1 MTKWIAVAL
10 FVGACGK
17 GDGKAEGGFDEYKLK
32 SMATE
37 AKLQLNKIAKL
48 AKLKGAETGAFPAG
62 SAPATPSAKCC
73 DAPDHKCPVD
83 AAAFAKDPVWSAL
96 EFSVD
101 EPSRY
106 QYSYVGAASVFTAYA
121 IGDLDC
127 DRKIATFSIGGTI
140 GADGTPSTTNLV
152 EPPAGTW

>member
-10 FVGACGK
+10 FVSACGK
-17 GDGKAEGGFDEYKLK
+17 GDGKADKPDKAGFDEYRLK

-48 AKLKGAETGAFPAG
+48 AKLKGAETGAFPVG
-62 SAPATPSAKCC
+62 FAPATPSTKCC

-106 QYSYVGAASVFTAYA
+106 QYSYIGAASVFTAYA
-121 IGDLDC
+121 VGDLDC
-127 DRKIATFSIGGTI
+127 DGTLATFSS
-140 GADGTPSTTNLV
+140 GATLGSDAHLV